1 MSIASGWSP
10 PVYVARRRVIPLFNP
25 RGQLFD
31 QRDRQIPG
39 AGGGLPQRGEVDV
52 FVPATLN
59 NGIKRRLR
67 HEAAFDLSASQRGFK
82 IQHPCTRCASLN
94 QAVSGLVRIIG
105 VNKLIMAP

>member
-1 MSIASGWSP
+1 MH
-10 PVYVARRRVIPLFNP
+10 VAPRRFIPLFNP

-31 QRDRQIPG
+31 QRDRQISG
-39 AGGGLPQRGEVDV
+39 AGGGLPQRGKVDV
-52 FVPATLN
+52 FVPATLD

-67 HEAAFDLSASQRGFK
+67 HKAAFDLGARQRASK
-82 IQHPCTRCASLN
+82 SSIPCTRCASLN